1 MPSAA
6 VTTMHRDV
14 ALLVQAFAQP
24 VVPQLRL
31 QFFDLHSHAQQIP
44 YVKLKE
50 HLAPAP
56 LLIDNQRVE
65 KPFPPHLTPTHT
77 SL

>member
-56 LLIDNQRVE
+56 L
-65 KPFPPHLTPTHT
+65 PTPHSPPHLTPTHP